1 MKYIEV
7 GRRFRLMDQDYTA
20 PHKALQKLKAAR
32 KLCHTVYLYGAT
44 GYGKTE
50 LVKQYLSNRR
60 YGYLSCASNCCIGC
74 SKRSVPFRFTFT

>member
-1 MKYIEV
+1 
-7 GRRFRLMDQDYTA
+7 MDQDYTA

-60 YGYLSCASNCCIGC
+60 YGRRGLGC
-74 SKRSVPFRFTFT
+74 RGIPRAKDAGRRRHQQRGGH